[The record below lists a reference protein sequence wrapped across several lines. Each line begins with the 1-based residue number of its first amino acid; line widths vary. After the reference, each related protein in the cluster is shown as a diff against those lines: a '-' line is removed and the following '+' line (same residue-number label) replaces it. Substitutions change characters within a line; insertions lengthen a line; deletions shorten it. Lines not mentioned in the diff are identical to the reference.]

1 MPENKDALE
10 ALTRAHSRPVAFA
23 VRTNVMYDG
32 TLDDE
37 SPVHGSA
44 VSFKIGDYL
53 HIFEK
58 FDANWWVG
66 RKVKENCDIGFIPS
80 PDRLEQLIL
89 QKAPVG
95 KLDRVKTG
103 AGPAQ
108 NTPSPQP
115 QDQNQAGEEGAG
127 GVRVTAP
134 PVIEKKKGLL
144 GKKCETLSPYDVVPI
159 MRPVVMVGPSLK
171 GYEVS
176 DMLQKAVFEFLKNKF
191 EGRIIITHVG
201 ADLALG
207 KTSVLNNPSN
217 RKVLEK
223 SNSRANDLAE
233 VQSEIERIFEL
244 SRSMQLIVV
253 DCDTINHPSQLVET
267 SLAPI
272 MVYLKITSTKVLQRL
287 IKSRGSAQSRH
298 MNAQLAGTDKL
309 ELCEPEE
316 FDVVLDE
323 FQLEEACEHIAEYL
337 EAYWKATRPPR
348 KPILDAV

>member
-10 ALTRAHSRPVAFA
+10 ALTRAHSRQVAFS

-44 VSFKIGDYL
+44 VSFKIGDFL

-66 RKVKENCDIGFIPS
+66 RKVKDNCDIGFIPS

-103 AGPAQ
+103 AAPAPA
-108 NTPSPQP
+108 TPADPAAL
-115 QDQNQAGEEGAG
+115 AGEEGAG

-171 GYEVS
+171 GYEVT

-201 ADLALG
+201 ADLSLG

-223 SNSRANDLAE
+223 SNSRANDLTE
-233 VQSEIERIFEL
+233 VQAEIERIFEL
-244 SRSMQLIVV
+244 SRSMQIVVV

-298 MNAQLAGTDKL
+298 MNIQLAGTDKL
-309 ELCEPEE
+309 EICEPED

-337 EAYWKATRPPR
+337 EAYWRATRPPR
-348 KPILDAV
+348 KPLLDQPPAY

>member
-10 ALTRAHSRPVAFA
+10 ALTRAHSRQVAFA

-32 TLDDE
+32 SLDDE
-37 SPVHGSA
+37 CPVHGSA

-95 KLDRVKTG
+95 KLDRITEG
-103 AGPAQ
+103 DNAPPAPAPAPDM
-108 NTPSPQP
+108 T
-115 QDQNQAGEEGAG
+115 AGEEGAG

-144 GKKCETLSPYDVVPI
+144 GKKCETLSPFDVVPI
-159 MRPVVMVGPSLK
+159 MRPVVVVGPSLK
-171 GYEVS
+171 GYEVT

-191 EGRIIITHVG
+191 EGRIIITHV
-201 ADLALG
+201 AVDLALG

-217 RKVLEK
+217 RKILEK
-223 SNSRANDLAE
+223 NSSRAADLSE

-244 SRSMQLIVV
+244 SRTMQLIVV

-287 IKSRGSAQSRH
+287 IKSRGSAQARH
-298 MNAQLAGTDKL
+298 MNAQIAGTDKL
-309 ELCEPEE
+309 ELCEPED

-348 KPILDAV
+348 KPILDVT

>member
-1 MPENKDALE
+1 MPENRDALE
-10 ALTRAHSRPVAFA
+10 ALTRAHVRPVAFA
-23 VRTNVMYDG
+23 VKTNVMYDG
-32 TLDDE
+32 SLDEE

-66 RKVKENCDIGFIPS
+66 RKVKENADIGFVPS

-103 AGPAQ
+103 ETPAQ
-108 NTPSPQP
+108 EPPN
-115 QDQNQAGEEGAG
+115 QNAASEEGAI
-127 GVRVTAP
+127 GVRVSAP
-134 PVIEKKKGLL
+134 PVIEKKKGFL

-171 GYEVS
+171 GYEVT

-201 ADLALG
+201 ADLSLG

-217 RKVLEK
+217 RKLLEK
-223 SNSRANDLAE
+223 STLSRAKDLAE
-233 VQSEIERIFEL
+233 VQSEIERIFDL
-244 SRSMQLIVV
+244 SRNMQIILV
-253 DCDTINHPSQLVET
+253 DCDTINHPSQLAET

-287 IKSRGSAQSRH
+287 IKSRGASQSRN
-298 MNAQLAGTDKL
+298 MNIQVVATEKL
-309 ELCEPEE
+309 DQCEPEQ
-316 FDVVLDE
+316 FDLILDE
-323 FQLEEACEHIAEYL
+323 FQLEDACEHIAEYL
-337 EAYWKATRPPR
+337 ELYWKATRPPR
-348 KPILDAV
+348 QPLLE

>member
-1 MPENKDALE
+1 MNFRADAVCAMLSY
-10 ALTRAHSRPVAFA
+10 RQVAFS

-44 VSFKIGDYL
+44 VSFKIGDFL

-66 RKVKENCDIGFIPS
+66 RKVKDNCDIGFIPS

-95 KLDRVKTG
+95 KLDRVKGGTG
-103 AGPAQ
+103 GK
-108 NTPSPQP
+108 P
-115 QDQNQAGEEGAG
+115 QDQQPTSPPQDQTAAGEEGAG

-171 GYEVS
+171 GYEVT

-201 ADLALG
+201 ADLSLG

-223 SNSRANDLAE
+223 SNSRANDLTE
-233 VQSEIERIFEL
+233 VQQEIERIFEL
-244 SRSMQLIVV
+244 SRSMQIVVV

-272 MVYLKITSTKVLQRL
+272 MVYLKITSTKVLQRWEDTVA
-287 IKSRGSAQSRH
+287 ISYITSPSTG
-298 MNAQLAGTDKL
+298 
-309 ELCEPEE
+309 
-316 FDVVLDE
+316 
-323 FQLEEACEHIAEYL
+323 
-337 EAYWKATRPPR
+337 
-348 KPILDAV
+348 

>member
-1 MPENKDALE
+1 
-10 ALTRAHSRPVAFA
+10 
-23 VRTNVMYDG
+23 MYDG

-95 KLDRVKTG
+95 KLDRLK
-103 AGPAQ
+103 AGG
-108 NTPSPQP
+108 QP
-115 QDQNQAGEEGAG
+115 QNPPAAAPAADVQPGEEGAG

-223 SNSRANDLAE
+223 NNSRSADLTE

-244 SRSMQLIVV
+244 SRTMQLIVV
-253 DCDTINHPSQLVET
+253 DCDTINHPAQLVET

-272 MVYLKITSTKVLQRL
+272 MVYLKITSTKVLQR
-287 IKSRGSAQSRH
+287 
-298 MNAQLAGTDKL
+298 
-309 ELCEPEE
+309 
-316 FDVVLDE
+316 
-323 FQLEEACEHIAEYL
+323 
-337 EAYWKATRPPR
+337 
-348 KPILDAV
+348 

>member
-1 MPENKDALE
+1 MKD
-10 ALTRAHSRPVAFA
+10 
-23 VRTNVMYDG
+23 
-32 TLDDE
+32 
-37 SPVHGSA
+37 
-44 VSFKIGDYL
+44 
-53 HIFEK
+53 
-58 FDANWWVG
+58 
-66 RKVKENCDIGFIPS
+66 NCDIGFIPS

-95 KLDRVKTG
+95 KLDRVKG
-103 AGPAQ
+103 GGPRPEAPA
-108 NTPSPQP
+108 NAPTSPP
-115 QDQNQAGEEGAG
+115 QDATAAGEEGAG

-171 GYEVS
+171 GYEVT

-201 ADLALG
+201 ADLSLG

-223 SNSRANDLAE
+223 SNSRANDLTE
-233 VQSEIERIFEL
+233 VQAEIERIFEL
-244 SRSMQLIVV
+244 SRSMQIVVV

-272 MVYLKITSTKVLQRL
+272 MVYLKITSTKVLQR
-287 IKSRGSAQSRH
+287 SVS
-298 MNAQLAGTDKL
+298 
-309 ELCEPEE
+309 
-316 FDVVLDE
+316 DVKR
-323 FQLEEACEHIAEYL
+323 QT
-337 EAYWKATRPPR
+337 K
-348 KPILDAV
+348 

>member
-1 MPENKDALE
+1 
-10 ALTRAHSRPVAFA
+10 
-23 VRTNVMYDG
+23 MYDG

-37 SPVHGSA
+37 CPVHGSA

-95 KLDRVKTG
+95 KLDRQKAGKCVKSDLSMSSQLSSG
-103 AGPAQ
+103 EPVPAVPAPAPDQ
-108 NTPSPQP
+108 GQP
-115 QDQNQAGEEGAG
+115 GEEGAG

-144 GKKCETLSPYDVVPI
+144 GKKCETLSPFDVVPI
-159 MRPVVMVGPSLK
+159 MRPVVVLGPSLK
-171 GYEVS
+171 GYEVT

-191 EGRIIITHVG
+191 EGRIIITHV
-201 ADLALG
+201 AVDLALG

-217 RKVLEK
+217 RKILEK
-223 SNSRANDLAE
+223 NSSRAADLSE

-244 SRSMQLIVV
+244 SRTMQLIVV
-253 DCDTINHPSQLVET
+253 DCDTINHPSQLAET

-272 MVYLKITSTKVLQRL
+272 TVYLKITSTKVLQR
-287 IKSRGSAQSRH
+287 
-298 MNAQLAGTDKL
+298 
-309 ELCEPEE
+309 
-316 FDVVLDE
+316 
-323 FQLEEACEHIAEYL
+323 
-337 EAYWKATRPPR
+337 
-348 KPILDAV
+348 

>member
-1 MPENKDALE
+1 MK
-10 ALTRAHSRPVAFA
+10 
-23 VRTNVMYDG
+23 TNVLYDG
-32 TLDDE
+32 SLDEE

-66 RKVKENCDIGFIPS
+66 RKVRENADIGFVPS

-103 AGPAQ
+103 AGAGPAA
-108 NTPSPQP
+108 PPLA
-115 QDQNQAGEEGAG
+115 QDNGQGGEEGVT
-127 GVRVTAP
+127 GVRVSAP

-171 GYEVS
+171 GYEVT

-201 ADLALG
+201 ADLSLG

-217 RKVLEK
+217 RKLLEK
-223 SNSRANDLAE
+223 STLSRAKDIAE
-233 VQSEIERIFEL
+233 VQAEIERIFEL
-244 SRSMQLIVV
+244 SRNMQIILV
-253 DCDTINHPSQLVET
+253 DCDTINHPSQL
-267 SLAPI
+267 
-272 MVYLKITSTKVLQRL
+272 
-287 IKSRGSAQSRH
+287 G
-298 MNAQLAGTDKL
+298 
-309 ELCEPEE
+309 
-316 FDVVLDE
+316 
-323 FQLEEACEHIAEYL
+323 
-337 EAYWKATRPPR
+337 
-348 KPILDAV
+348 KPIRQQQKQ

>member
-1 MPENKDALE
+1 MESGGFQTCAE
-10 ALTRAHSRPVAFA
+10 RFIIYFRQVAFA
-23 VRTNVMYDG
+23 VKTNVMYDG

-66 RKVKENCDIGFIPS
+66 RKVKESSDIGFVPS

-103 AGPAQ
+103 AGANAPPAGSVQ
-108 NTPSPQP
+108 GQENGQT
-115 QDQNQAGEEGAG
+115 GEEGAA
-127 GVRVTAP
+127 GVRVSAP

-159 MRPVVMVGPSLK
+159 MRPVIMVGPSLK
-171 GYEVS
+171 GYEVT
-176 DMLQKAVFEFLKNKF
+176 DLLQKAVFEFLKNKF

-201 ADLALG
+201 ADLSLG

-217 RKVLEK
+217 RKLLEK
-223 SNSRANDLAE
+223 SSLSRAKDLAE
-233 VQSEIERIFEL
+233 VQAEIERIFDL
-244 SRSMQLIVV
+244 SR
-253 DCDTINHPSQLVET
+253 
-267 SLAPI
+267 
-272 MVYLKITSTKVLQRL
+272 
-287 IKSRGSAQSRH
+287 
-298 MNAQLAGTDKL
+298 
-309 ELCEPEE
+309 
-316 FDVVLDE
+316 
-323 FQLEEACEHIAEYL
+323 
-337 EAYWKATRPPR
+337 
-348 KPILDAV
+348 

>member
-1 MPENKDALE
+1 MKD
-10 ALTRAHSRPVAFA
+10 
-23 VRTNVMYDG
+23 
-32 TLDDE
+32 
-37 SPVHGSA
+37 
-44 VSFKIGDYL
+44 
-53 HIFEK
+53 
-58 FDANWWVG
+58 
-66 RKVKENCDIGFIPS
+66 NCDIGFIPS

-95 KLDRVKTG
+95 KLDRVKG
-103 AGPAQ
+103 GGPRPEAPA
-108 NTPSPQP
+108 NAPTSPP
-115 QDQNQAGEEGAG
+115 QDATAAGEEGAG

-171 GYEVS
+171 GYEVT

-201 ADLALG
+201 ADLSLG

-223 SNSRANDLAE
+223 SNSRANDLTE
-233 VQSEIERIFEL
+233 VQAEIERIFEL
-244 SRSMQLIVV
+244 SRSMQIVVV

-272 MVYLKITSTKVLQRL
+272 MVYLKITSTKVLQR
-287 IKSRGSAQSRH
+287 
-298 MNAQLAGTDKL
+298 
-309 ELCEPEE
+309 
-316 FDVVLDE
+316 
-323 FQLEEACEHIAEYL
+323 
-337 EAYWKATRPPR
+337 
-348 KPILDAV
+348 